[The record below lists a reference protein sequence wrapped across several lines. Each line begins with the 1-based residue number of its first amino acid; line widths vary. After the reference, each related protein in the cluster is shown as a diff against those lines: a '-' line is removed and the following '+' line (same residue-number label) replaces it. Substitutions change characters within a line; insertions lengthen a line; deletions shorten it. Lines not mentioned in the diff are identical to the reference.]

1 MMSGKMMI
9 LIIQMKKKMKK
20 LKELIFGVRAQ
31 PVETLS
37 TGIRTLHF
45 DRLPFNEW
53 CKQLNV
59 SIRYQRI

>member
-1 MMSGKMMI
+1 MKNMMMMI

-31 PVETLS
+31 PVDSIS
-37 TGIRTLHF
+37 TGITTLHF
-45 DRLPFNEW
+45 DKLPFNEW

-59 SIRYQRI
+59 SIRYQRT

>member
-1 MMSGKMMI
+1 MKNMMMNI
-9 LIIQMKKKMKK
+9 TFIIKTINMKKIKQF
-20 LKELIFGVRAQ
+20 IFGVRRA
-31 PVETLS
+31 PVESLS

-59 SIRYQRI
+59 SIRYQR

>member
-1 MMSGKMMI
+1 MKNMMKTTFITKTMN
-9 LIIQMKKKMKK
+9 MKKIKQF
-20 LKELIFGVRAQ
+20 IFGTPRP
-31 PVETLS
+31 PVDSVS

-59 SIRYQRI
+59 SIRYQRT

>member
-1 MMSGKMMI
+1 MKNMMMT
-9 LIIQMKKKMKK
+9 LITQMKKNMKK
-20 LKELIFGVRAQ
+20 IKQFIFGVRAQ
-31 PVETLS
+31 PVDSVS

-59 SIRYQRI
+59 SIRYQRT

>member
-1 MMSGKMMI
+1 MMKT
-9 LIIQMKKKMKK
+9 MKKIKQF
-20 LKELIFGVRAQ
+20 IFGVRAQ
-31 PVETLS
+31 PVDSIS

-59 SIRYQRI
+59 SIRYQRT